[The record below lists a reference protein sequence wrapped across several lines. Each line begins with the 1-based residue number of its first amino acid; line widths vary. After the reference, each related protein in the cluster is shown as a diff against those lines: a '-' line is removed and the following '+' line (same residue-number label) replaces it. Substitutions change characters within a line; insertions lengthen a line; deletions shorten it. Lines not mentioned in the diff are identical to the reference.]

1 MNDPAFERHP
11 GLLLRQ
17 RRRLQLPPFRISSGS
32 RTEVRSTL
40 WWRKGDSNPRSRRR
54 GEAVPTRAIWVFSRE
69 PTERPIFADD
79 DPAHRRPKR
88 ISPLNC
94 ASDLECKIAGLVSSA
109 GRQEPLPLMPRHP
122 GSGKRLPIDFADM
135 LRSSMGELKAYAF
148 AMPPR

>member
-1 MNDPAFERHP
+1 MGPK
-11 GLLLRQ
+11 Q
-17 RRRLQLPPFRISSGS
+17 
-32 RTEVRSTL
+32 
-40 WWRKGDSNPRSRRR
+40 
-54 GEAVPTRAIWVFSRE
+54 
-69 PTERPIFADD
+69 FAPVDG
-79 DPAHRRPKR
+79 ATC
-88 ISPLNC
+88 SACGAENEFPLNC